1 VFGTVAASITKI
13 LLKMN
18 KPFRI
23 LSIDGGG
30 IKGIFPAKV
39 LAEIESDLQIRGSK
53 RTSIFEH
60 FDLIAGTSTGGIIA
74 LGLALGVP
82 ANEILNLY
90 LGNAKTIFGNKKS
103 LFAQIFYSA
112 HKRDALEKIIRD
124 TFKFGGRSDDPRL
137 KDCRTNICI
146 PIYDL
151 VKGAPSV
158 LKTKHHDEYVRDFHI
173 PAYQVALATS
183 AAPTFFDP
191 YSTRYLDLAGNQQV
205 FSNKVDGGV
214 VMNNPTLVA
223 IIEAQKAFNQ
233 NLENIR
239 VLSIGTGN
247 RTFCDASTKS
257 TWGLWY
263 WIKQNNRKRLIE
275 LFMQGQSQQVEN
287 LVSILHRGIG
297 KREPAN
303 FIYQRI
309 DTVLDDTCDIELDE
323 TKIHKLEK
331 LVEKGHTEFQN
342 NVANLRSRFFD
353 MVS

>member
-1 VFGTVAASITKI
+1 MKT
-13 LLKMN
+13 LPNM

-39 LAEIESDLQIRGSK
+39 LTEIEADLQSRGSK
-53 RTSIFEH
+53 RIRIFEH

-74 LGLALGVP
+74 LALALGIP
-82 ANEILNLY
+82 ANEILKLY
-90 LGNAKTIFGNKKS
+90 LDNARVIFGNKRS
-103 LFAQIFYSA
+103 GISQVLYSS
-112 HKRDALEKIIRD
+112 HKRGALENLIRN
-124 TFKFGGRSDDPRL
+124 TFRYGDRSDDPRL
-137 KDCRTNICI
+137 HDCKTNVCI

-151 VKGAPSV
+151 MKGAPSV
-158 LKTKHHDEYVRDFHI
+158 LKTKHHDEYVRDYHI
-173 PAYQVALATS
+173 PAYQAALATS
-183 AAPTFFDP
+183 AAPTYFDP
-191 YSTRYLDLAGNQQV
+191 YSTRYVDLVGNHQV
-205 FSNKVDGGV
+205 FNNKVDGGV

-233 NLENIR
+233 KLENIR

-297 KREPAN
+297 KKEPEN
-303 FIYQRI
+303 FVYQRI
-309 DTVLDDTCDIELDE
+309 DTTLEDTCDIALDE
-323 TKIHKLEK
+323 TKKHKLEK
-331 LVEKGHTEFQN
+331 LVEKGHSEFQN
-342 NVANLRSRFFD
+342 NVANIRSRFFD
-353 MVS
+353 MVG